1 MKIIVQPEIAI
12 ELDEINIS
20 HINDSARDQRISAKV
35 SGLQRSV
42 LLWGPDEYNSH
53 EAKNWT
59 DETAFL
65 KLLEKLS
72 LKTVPFL

>member
-1 MKIIVQPEIAI
+1 MRIIVQPEISI
-12 ELDEINIS
+12 ELNEVVIS
-20 HINDSARDQRISAKV
+20 YINDSARDQRISAKV

-42 LLWGPDEYNSH
+42 LLWGPDEYNSL

>member
-1 MKIIVQPEIAI
+1 MRIIVQPEIVI
-12 ELDEINIS
+12 ELDEVTIT

-35 SGLQRSV
+35 SGLHRSV
-42 LLWGPDEYNSH
+42 LLWGPEEYNGH

-59 DETAFL
+59 DETAYL

-72 LKTVPFL
+72 LKAVPFL